1 MSTWN
6 KAHIKYQYSPE
17 NDSNH
22 RSIDSMTLNVYGKSE
37 SAALQQL
44 RKTHPSRTDFVILE
58 LEWDE

>member
-6 KAHIKYQYSPE
+6 KVRIKFQYSPVS
-17 NDSNH
+17 DSNH

-44 RKTHPSRTDFVILE
+44 RKTYPSRTDFVILE

>member
-6 KAHIKYQYSPE
+6 KARIKYQYSLVS
-17 NDSNH
+17 DSNH

-58 LEWDE
+58 LEWED